1 LYSPEH
7 NPTLPKINIIE
18 TQESYK
24 TQQKGNEMKKQLFRK
39 ELAQFQPYVPGK
51 PIEEVKKEY
60 GLTEIEKL
68 ASNENQLGPSPLAI
82 EAVRKALDDINLYPE
97 STAVDLKAD
106 LAAHLGVK
114 PENLVIGNGGE
125 ELLFL
130 IAQTFI
136 NEGDEVVVASPS
148 FGIYNTTTS
157 LLGAVVKTVPFKNK
171 TYDFEGFLEA
181 VNENTKLLY
190 ICNPNN
196 PTGNIVT
203 EKELDDFLTKL
214 PEDVVVVL
222 DEAYYEYAVV
232 DPDYPNSLKY
242 LESRPNTVILRTFSK
257 ASGIAGL
264 RVGYLITSEHIAAEM
279 NKAKLTF
286 NVNRLAQEAAR
297 GALKD
302 QQHIARSVELNYK
315 SLDAM
320 KKFFDEEG
328 LDYFESRANFIFID
342 VKKHSKEVFEALMRK
357 GVIVRPG
364 FFWGWDSWIRVSTGT
379 MAQTERFIS
388 CLKEVLKD

>member
-1 LYSPEH
+1 M
-7 NPTLPKINIIE
+7 N
-18 TQESYK
+18 
-24 TQQKGNEMKKQLFRK
+24 KQLFRK

-82 EAVRKALDDINLYPE
+82 EAVRKALDDIYLYPE
-97 STAVDLKAD
+97 STAVDLKVD

-114 PENLVIGNGGE
+114 TENLVIGNGGE

-148 FGIYNTTTS
+148 FGIYNTTTG

-171 TYDFEGFLEA
+171 TYDFESFLEA

-203 EKELDDFLTKL
+203 EKELDHFLTKL
-214 PEDVVVVL
+214 PEDEVVVL

-320 KKFFDEEG
+320 KTFFDEEG
-328 LDYFESRANFIFID
+328 LDYFESRANFIFVD

-379 MAQTERFIS
+379 MAQTEKFIS
-388 CLKEVLKD
+388 CLKEVLKDG

>member
-1 LYSPEH
+1 MSR
-7 NPTLPKINIIE
+7 
-18 TQESYK
+18 
-24 TQQKGNEMKKQLFRK
+24 QLFRK
-39 ELAQFQPYVPGK
+39 ELEQFRPYVPGK
-51 PIEEVKKEY
+51 PIEEVKREY
-60 GLTEIEKL
+60 GLAEIEKL
-68 ASNENQLGPSPLAI
+68 ASNENQLGPSPLAM
-82 EAVRKALDDINLYPE
+82 EAVSKALGDINFYPE
-97 STAVDLKAD
+97 STAVDLKVD

-114 PENLVIGNGGE
+114 AENLVVGNGGE

-148 FGIYNTTTS
+148 FGIYNTTTG
-157 LLGAVVKTVPFKNK
+157 LLGAKIKTVPFRDRD
-171 TYDFEGFLEA
+171 YDFEGFLEA

-203 EKELDDFLTKL
+203 GKDLDAFLHKL
-214 PEDVVVVL
+214 PSDVVVIL

-242 LESRPNTVILRTFSK
+242 LETRPNTVILRTFSK

-264 RVGYLITSEHIAAEM
+264 RVGYLITTEEIAGEM
-279 NKAKLTF
+279 NKVKLTF

-302 QQHIARSVELNYK
+302 QEHTARTVELNYK
-315 SLDAM
+315 TLSAM
-320 KKFFDEEG
+320 KAFFHEAG
-328 LDYFESRANFIFID
+328 LEYIETRANFIFVD
-342 VKKHSKEVFEALMRK
+342 VKKHSKEVFEELMKR
-357 GVIVRPG
+357 GIIVRPG
-364 FFWGWDSWIRVSTGT
+364 YFWGWDNWIRVSSGT
-379 MAQTERFIS
+379 MPQTEKFIS
-388 CLKEVLKD
+388 CLKEVL